1 MIFFRSNDFLL
12 NSEISVLTMA
22 IIAKCAFGMTIQDLG
37 GKDDPFIKNAKRLV
51 DRKQFKSPSV
61 ILLCKW
67 SINRF
72 QIFCFKRCYNT
83 LNSFYR
89 LTSGQTFEVDD
100 EKILPNGELE
110 LLLQHSRNHVQRTSK
125 QHSGRSTIN
134 HGIKYQFG
142 SNQSILIHLDISLD
156 QKFHDFPEMTTQA
169 IASYTKEENGKK
181 VPMWTE
187 EQVSEIVTAQVSI

>member
-1 MIFFRSNDFLL
+1 MLFIFICLIAVCCSNERNHWNVLPAFPFDCGKSRENGAERVRRSCFEDDISWFNDFLL

-22 IIAKCAFGMTIQDLG
+22 IIARTAFGMTIQDLG

-125 QHSGRSTIN
+125 
-134 HGIKYQFG
+134 
-142 SNQSILIHLDISLD
+142 
-156 QKFHDFPEMTTQA
+156 
-169 IASYTKEENGKK
+169 
-181 VPMWTE
+181 
-187 EQVSEIVTAQVSI
+187 